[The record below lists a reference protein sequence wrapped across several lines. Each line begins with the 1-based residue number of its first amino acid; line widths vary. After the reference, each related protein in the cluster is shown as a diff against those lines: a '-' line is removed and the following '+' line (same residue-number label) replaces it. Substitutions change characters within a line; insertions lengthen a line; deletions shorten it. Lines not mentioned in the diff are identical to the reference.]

1 MVVILVQDDK
11 FIDFVDDIVVGVI
24 AVDVEFV
31 EIGLVRIVVASFK
44 LKVLLGNLF
53 QRFYQIVFEIDF
65 CFDFDFDNKVDS
77 EFGVL
82 CQSDKMGLCS
92 EYFVV
97 WVVVFV
103 VVVMVLKCY

>member
-1 MVVILVQDDK
+1 MFGWRGGYSIVVILVQDDK

-53 QRFYQIVFEIDF
+53 QRFY
-65 CFDFDFDNKVDS
+65 
-77 EFGVL
+77 
-82 CQSDKMGLCS
+82 
-92 EYFVV
+92 
-97 WVVVFV
+97 
-103 VVVMVLKCY
+103 